1 MVKIEGGREMVL
13 YVVVEK
19 APLAGFGLSCLLISP
34 SSYFHMLHF
43 GTRLIDASS
52 ISLTQSISTLIPQ
65 QRHIIPATP
74 QNRHIFHP
82 KCSTNANAPQQQSS
96 PPQPQTSPAAAAPS
110 NPSTHTPNPS
120 SHPSTRPRN
129 HLPSTPIR
137 PHTSTP
143 ARGNATATTAPMPNP
158 STVPLLLLPGSAP

>member
-1 MVKIEGGREMVL
+1 MSKVEGGREMVL
-13 YVVVEK
+13 YVVVDK

-52 ISLTQSISTLIPQ
+52 ISLTQSISTLIQ
-65 QRHIIPATP
+65 QQQHTTPATS
-74 QNRHIFHP
+74 QNQHIFHP
-82 KCSTNANAPQQQSS
+82 QCSTNANAPQQRSS
-96 PPQPQTSPAAAAPS
+96 PPQPPTSPAAAPS
-110 NPSTHTPNPS
+110 NPSTHTQNPS

-129 HLPSTPIR
+129 HPPSTPTR